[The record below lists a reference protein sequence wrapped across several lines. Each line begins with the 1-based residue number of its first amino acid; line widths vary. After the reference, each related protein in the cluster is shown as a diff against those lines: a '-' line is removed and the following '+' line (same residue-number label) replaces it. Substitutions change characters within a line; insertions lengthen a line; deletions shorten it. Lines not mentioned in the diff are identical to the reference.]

1 MQQLETNA
9 KEMDQISEELT
20 EHDDNTAL
28 DYEAFSDTLNSKRR
42 QESELNAKDVLKNA
56 KSLEEARRLAVK
68 KQELEK
74 ARELAEATEP
84 QKIINKALTT
94 VLAKTGA
101 DKILSEAKPKEV
113 SMSVTLDE
121 AQLVAKTTSS
131 KTKISNI
138 QEFQVKTNEDELN
151 QFLGSGGNMSGS
163 SAPTG
168 GQEEDEDEDRGVCGN
183 PMVSG
188 FRDTIDSEDE
198 RVPESSKSNHVNE
211 KFLDL
216 SEDLSDPEPEPGAE
230 EEDAD
235 VVGQV
240 AQFSALDFDFLES
253 LNVQVRV
260 ADDGVAVEKKKKKSG
275 KKLVDEAEVKKV
287 AKEKK
292 VKKEKK
298 KKRVKE
304 MDYSEDEADDGQVVK
319 KDADYEEL

>member
-1 MQQLETNA
+1 
-9 KEMDQISEELT
+9 
-20 EHDDNTAL
+20 
-28 DYEAFSDTLNSKRR
+28 
-42 QESELNAKDVLKNA
+42 
-56 KSLEEARRLAVK
+56 
-68 KQELEK
+68 
-74 ARELAEATEP
+74 
-84 QKIINKALTT
+84 
-94 VLAKTGA
+94 
-101 DKILSEAKPKEV
+101 
-113 SMSVTLDE
+113 MSVTLDE

-163 SAPTG
+163 SAVTG
-168 GQEEDEDEDRGVCGN
+168 GQEEDEDEDRGVGGN

-198 RVPESSKSNHVNE
+198 RVPDSSKSNHVNE
-211 KFLDL
+211 KFL
-216 SEDLSDPEPEPGAE
+216 DLSDPEPEPGAE

-287 AKEKK
+287 VKEKK

-298 KKRVKE
+298 KRVKE
-304 MDYSEDEADDGQVVK
+304 MDESDDETGHGHVVK

>member
-1 MQQLETNA
+1 L
-9 KEMDQISEELT
+9 
-20 EHDDNTAL
+20 
-28 DYEAFSDTLNSKRR
+28 
-42 QESELNAKDVLKNA
+42 
-56 KSLEEARRLAVK
+56 
-68 KQELEK
+68 
-74 ARELAEATEP
+74 
-84 QKIINKALTT
+84 
-94 VLAKTGA
+94 
-101 DKILSEAKPKEV
+101 
-113 SMSVTLDE
+113 
-121 AQLVAKTTSS
+121 
-131 KTKISNI
+131 
-138 QEFQVKTNEDELN
+138 
-151 QFLGSGGNMSGS
+151 
-163 SAPTG
+163 
-168 GQEEDEDEDRGVCGN
+168 
-183 PMVSG
+183 
-188 FRDTIDSEDE
+188 
-198 RVPESSKSNHVNE
+198 
-211 KFLDL
+211 
-216 SEDLSDPEPEPGAE
+216 DLSDPEPEPGAE